1 MYNFAYEPYL
11 CPRCKAPL
19 KYFNEIHKNNQMQ
32 YCKSKNKE
40 KIGYVYLM
48 HDITNDLLKIGYS
61 ENPYRRHKEMVH
73 GSTNEISLLG
83 FYPGSKVNENIV
95 HTKFKN
101 VRVKREWFSNDASI
115 IDYFTGHPLYKEQK
129 T

>member
-1 MYNFAYEPYL
+1 MSFYYEPLL
-11 CPRCKAPL
+11 CPRCKIAL
-19 KYFNEIHKNNQMQ
+19 NNINETHKDSKQNP
-32 YCKSKNKE
+32 CKANKIA
-40 KIGYVYLM
+40 KGAFVYLM

-115 IDYFTGHPLYKEQK
+115 IDYFTGHPLYKEHK